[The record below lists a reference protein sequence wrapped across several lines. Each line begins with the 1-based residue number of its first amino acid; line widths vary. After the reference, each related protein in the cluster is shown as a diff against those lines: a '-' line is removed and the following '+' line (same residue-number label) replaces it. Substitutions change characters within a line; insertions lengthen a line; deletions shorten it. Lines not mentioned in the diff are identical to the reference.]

1 MGSECK
7 GARVG
12 IGGDGVCAGDGAGV
26 IDATLLSPS
35 RESSLSRTMPSADE
49 AMVEDGRGRVQAY
62 RPERAV
68 TPALWRAP
76 RSGRRMDT
84 QQKKN
89 SRVLGRRA
97 GGKTSWAPEAF

>member
-1 MGSECK
+1 MCGGRVGSECK

-49 AMVEDGRGRVQAY
+49 AMVEDGRGRLQAY
-62 RPERAV
+62 RPATARQAY
-68 TPALWRAP
+68 
-76 RSGRRMDT
+76 
-84 QQKKN
+84 
-89 SRVLGRRA
+89 VLKLIHA
-97 GGKTSWAPEAF
+97 SQASC